1 MIRIARVKNT
11 TSENIIYLNLY
22 DSYLYD
28 PDSIFFFSPLIELTS
43 QETNKSITFIPTS
56 LDLTYKQR
64 YFKMTFFTSHQSA
77 SNVPVAGV
85 IYVGYKDFPYGLYDV
100 KIYKNNSSSNLNT
113 SGLQL
118 SYMGLG
124 NLYNSSPDN
133 HAVDYT
139 EYESTQQQN
148 VYITN
153 THI

>member
-11 TSENIIYLNLY
+11 TRENIIYLNLY

-64 YFKMTFFTSHQSA
+64 YFKMTFFTAHQSA
-77 SNVPVAGV
+77 SNVPVAGI

-100 KIYKNNSSSNLNT
+100 KIYKNTSSSNLDAT
-113 SGLQL
+113 GKQL
-118 SYMGLG
+118 SWMGLG

-133 HAVDYT
+133 HAVD
-139 EYESTQQQN
+139 EL
-148 VYITN
+148 
-153 THI
+153 